1 MREDEERR
9 VYLDSSVILKR
20 YLKEDQSEKA
30 AEIYLKAYAGE
41 HVICFSLWNIGEVL
55 GVLDRARRL
64 RRLSKAEH
72 TLTRTRFISE
82 ARRMIRLGVC
92 RVLPLKTMV
101 LKDAWSIV
109 EAQHIYEADALQL
122 ASARM
127 ADADLFYTSDQTL
140 HKIANKMG
148 LNSVCL

>member
-1 MREDEERR
+1 LGEDVGRR

-30 AEIYLKAYAGE
+30 AELYLKAYAGE

-64 RRLSKAEH
+64 RRLSRAEH
-72 TLTRTRFISE
+72 ALTRTRFISE
-82 ARRMIRLGVC
+82 TRRMIRLGVC
-92 RVLPLKTMV
+92 GVLPLKTTV
-101 LKDAWSIV
+101 LKEAWSIV

-122 ASARM
+122 ASAKM
-127 ADADLFYTSDQTL
+127 ADANLFYTSDQTL
-140 HKIANKMG
+140 HKIATKMG